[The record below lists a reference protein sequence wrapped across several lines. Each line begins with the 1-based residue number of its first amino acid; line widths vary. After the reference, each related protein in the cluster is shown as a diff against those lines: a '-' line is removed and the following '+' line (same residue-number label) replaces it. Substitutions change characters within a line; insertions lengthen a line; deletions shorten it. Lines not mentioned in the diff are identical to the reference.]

1 MYDKNKNHVKWYHSL
16 YFRIIL
22 TIIPLTVFV
31 LGMFALYV
39 LLTAEDMIRSRTKL
53 EVESAVG
60 GAVKQFEAELDSIS
74 GISKLLAEYGQL
86 IPTEEVGDEDMEHI
100 IRLCLQNN
108 EMLAGCGIF
117 YEPNAGTPSRV
128 GEGYYAYNLDG
139 WQYYTEDYTGDILNS
154 NTPEV
159 SNIYEQKWYR
169 CGADNGGETGW
180 SGSVFYD
187 PLPDLYMFSTAQA
200 FFDENGDV
208 RGIGEADVSVSEI
221 QKTVKNISVGKTGKA
236 FLIGDNGQ
244 IISWVDDNKTTDQT
258 LSDHPELAE
267 LQSLVDK
274 GISEGEVYIDGSKKI
289 VFLRNFS
296 DLNWKLGVMID
307 DEELLTDLRSRI
319 LIGTIIPAVG
329 LVLICLACFIIL
341 DYLRR
346 VIDKVN
352 SFTVLDEEHA
362 AIEVTEKDEF
372 GVMEHRLNDM
382 REALQVAAVKAEA
395 ANVAK
400 SQFLSRMSH
409 EIRTPM
415 NAIIGM
421 TTLALRGGD
430 PEKITKYLENTDDA
444 ARRLLG
450 IINDVLDMSKI
461 ESGKLT
467 VSLTDFDYAK
477 MCENCVSV
485 VTEAAREKDIAV
497 KCDCRFAFDKML
509 RSDELRISQILV
521 NLLSNAVK
529 FTPKG
534 GEIAISSIIEDKEDA
549 HFLTVSVKDNGIG
562 IAPDVLPK
570 LFNSFEQ
577 ADNSI
582 TRRFGGT
589 GLGLAICKNFAE
601 HLGGSVQVESELG
614 KGSIFTFSVPVE
626 IGEAIVNSDEKGGG
640 RGSPRGQVAGEL
652 SSGDA
657 DTAASERGISPARQV
672 AGDTLN
678 LCGKRILLVEDIELN
693 RLIVIGLLEDTG
705 CAVDEAENG
714 KIAVEQA
721 LINSYDLIF
730 MDMQMPVMDGLT
742 ATLEIR
748 KANTEVPII
757 AMTANAFRE
766 DAEQCIKAGMNDH
779 IAKPIDTDR
788 FFEILKKYLIGE

>member
-1 MYDKNKNHVKWYHSL
+1 MSDILMYNKNKNSVKWYHSL
-16 YFRIIL
+16 YFRIIM
-22 TIIPLTVFV
+22 TIIPLTVLV

-39 LLTAEDMIRSRTKL
+39 LFTAEDMIRSRTKL

-74 GISKLLAEYGQL
+74 GISKLLAEYGQ
-86 IPTEEVGDEDMEHI
+86 ITATDEVGDTDMEHI

-117 YEPNAGTPSRV
+117 YEPNKGTPSRV
-128 GEGYYAYNLDG
+128 GEGYYAYNLNG
-139 WQYYTEDYTGDILNS
+139 WQYYTEDYSGDILNS

-169 CGADNGGETGW
+169 CGADGYGETGW

-200 FFDENGDV
+200 FFDRNGDV

-244 IISWVDDNKTTDQT
+244 IISWIDDNKTTDES

-267 LQSLVDK
+267 LESLVEK
-274 GISEGEVYIDGSKKI
+274 GISEGEIYIDGSKKI

-319 LIGTIIPAVG
+319 LIGTIIPAAG
-329 LVLICLACFIIL
+329 LVLICLACFIMIS
-341 DYLRR
+341 YLRR

-352 SFTVLDEEHA
+352 SFTISDEKHA

-372 GVMEHRLNDM
+372 GIMETRLNDM
-382 REALQVAAVKAEA
+382 REALQIAAVKAEE
-395 ANVAK
+395 ANAAK

-421 TTLALRGGD
+421 TALALRGGD
-430 PEKITKYLENTDDA
+430 REKITKYLENTDEA

-467 VSLTDFDYAK
+467 ITLGDFDYAK
-477 MCENCVSV
+477 MCESCVGV
-485 VTEAAREKDIAV
+485 VSEAARAKNITLL
-497 KCDCRFAFDKML
+497 CDCGEAFDKML

-529 FTPKG
+529 FTPEG
-534 GEIAISSIIEDKEDA
+534 GEISVNSLIEDRDDA

-562 IAPDVLPK
+562 IAPEALPK
-570 LFNSFEQ
+570 LFSSFEQ

-601 HLGGSVQVESELG
+601 HLGGSVSVESELG
-614 KGSIFTFSVPVE
+614 KGSTFTFSVPVQFE
-626 IGEAIVNSDEKGGG
+626 
-640 RGSPRGQVAGEL
+640 RGSPRGQVAGE
-652 SSGDA
+652 
-657 DTAASERGISPARQV
+657 RGSPRGQITT
-672 AGDTLN
+672 DTLN
-678 LCGKRILLVEDIELN
+678 LCGKRILLVEDIEMN
-693 RLIVIGLLEDTG
+693 RMIVTGLLEDTG
-705 CAVDEAENG
+705 CTVDEAENG
-714 KIAVEQA
+714 KIAVEKA

-748 KANTEVPII
+748 KQDANVPII

-766 DAEQCIKAGMNDH
+766 DAERCIKAGMNDH
-779 IAKPIDTDR
+779 IGKPLDTDR
-788 FFEILKKYLIGE
+788 FFEIVRKYLLGEY

>member
-1 MYDKNKNHVKWYHSL
+1 MYDKNKNAVKWYHSL

-22 TIIPLTVFV
+22 TIIPLTVIV

-39 LLTAEDMIRSRTKL
+39 LFTAEDMIRSRTKL

-86 IPTEEVGDEDMEHI
+86 IPTEEVGDTDMEHI

-117 YEPNAGTPSRV
+117 YEPNKGTPSRV
-128 GEGYYAYNLDG
+128 GEGYYAYNLRG
-139 WQYYTEDYTGDILNS
+139 RQYYTEDYTGDILNS

-169 CGADNGGETGW
+169 CGADGGGETGW

-208 RGIGEADVSVSEI
+208 RGVGEADVSVSEI
-221 QKTVKNISVGKTGKA
+221 QKTVKNITVGKTGKA

-244 IISWVDDNKTTDQT
+244 IISWIDDNKTTDQT

-267 LQSLVDK
+267 LGSLVEN

-307 DEELLTDLRSRI
+307 DEELLTDLRTRI

-362 AIEVTEKDEF
+362 SIEVTEKDEF

-421 TTLALRGGD
+421 TALALRSND
-430 PEKITKYLENTDDA
+430 PGRITKYLENTDEA

-467 VSLTDFDYAK
+467 ITLGEFDYAK
-477 MCENCVSV
+477 MCENCVGV
-485 VTEAAREKDIAV
+485 VAEAAREKNITIE
-497 KCDCRFAFDKML
+497 CDCGVAFDKAV

-521 NLLSNAVK
+521 NFLSNAVK
-529 FTPKG
+529 FTPTG
-534 GEIAISSIIEDKEDA
+534 GRVAINSLVEERDDK
-549 HFLTVSVKDNGIG
+549 HFLTVSVTDNGIG
-562 IAPDVLPK
+562 IAPEALPK

-601 HLGGSVQVESELG
+601 HLGGSVSVQSELG
-614 KGSIFTFSVPVE
+614 KGSVFTFSVPVILGKAIDNSSE
-626 IGEAIVNSDEKGGG
+626 KIGETGTSDTEKTAFENAD
-640 RGSPRGQVAGEL
+640 SVLDL
-652 SSGDA
+652 S
-657 DTAASERGISPARQV
+657 
-672 AGDTLN
+672 
-678 LCGKRILLVEDIELN
+678 GKRILLVEDIEMN
-693 RLIVIGLLEDTG
+693 RMIVTGLLEDTG
-705 CAVDEAENG
+705 CTVDEAENG
-714 KIAVEQA
+714 KIAVEKA

-748 KANTEVPII
+748 KGNADVPII

-766 DAEQCIKAGMNDH
+766 DAERCIAAGMNDH
-779 IAKPIDTDR
+779 IGKPLDTER
-788 FFEILKKYLIGE
+788 FFEVIRKYLTRQTD